1 MKSNIS
7 DLAQSIVNRLYNKWK
22 SFLPKLPVYNNV
34 IVEEIKDKTKII
46 TIYKDNIKII
56 VGKDIEIIEE
66 EKKIIVDKDFNI
78 IVKGNINLVANS
90 NNKANNNVNETFVT
104 EQRLKTYL
112 STITDSFGSPIFII
126 GNISNADLGT
136 NYIKTT
142 IES

>member
-22 SFLPKLPVYNNV
+22 SFLPKLPVYSNV